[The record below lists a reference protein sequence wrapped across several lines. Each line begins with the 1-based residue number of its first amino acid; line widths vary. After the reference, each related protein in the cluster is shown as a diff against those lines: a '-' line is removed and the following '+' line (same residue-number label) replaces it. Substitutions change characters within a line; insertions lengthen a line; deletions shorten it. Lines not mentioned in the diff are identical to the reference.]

1 MKVKFKYGI
10 RTYSGTIDE
19 MVYGSYRKHR
29 LCIGRQYVYPRL
41 TANNERLGNIAGNLR
56 LLWDEFSAGWKNDLA
71 TYALRNGSENV
82 PKTKLIPSRYALYVK
97 IMYAWAADDP
107 THVDLTSLNAED
119 LASLG
124 TPIAT
129 VKDAIESGYLAP
141 VKIFSDLI
149 QVM

>member
-1 MKVKFKYGI
+1 MNVKFKYGI

-41 TANNERLGNIAGNLR
+41 TTNNEKLGTIAGNLR
-56 LLWDEFSAGWKNDLA
+56 LLWDEFSTGWKNDLA

-82 PKTKLIPSRYALYVK
+82 PKTRLIPSRYALYVK
-97 IMYAWAADDP
+97 MMYAWAKDDP
-107 THVDLTSLNAED
+107 SHIDLTTLNAED

-129 VKDAIESGYLAP
+129 VKAAIESGYLP
-141 VKIFSDLI
+141 MVKSYGDLI
-149 QVM
+149 QAM

>member
-1 MKVKFKYGI
+1 MAKRRDI
-10 RTYSGTIDE
+10 LRTG
-19 MVYGSYRKHR
+19 
-29 LCIGRQYVYPRL
+29 
-41 TANNERLGNIAGNLR
+41 
-56 LLWDEFSAGWKNDLA
+56 LWGGASL
-71 TYALRNGSENV
+71 
-82 PKTKLIPSRYALYVK
+82 P
-97 IMYAWAADDP
+97 AWAADDP